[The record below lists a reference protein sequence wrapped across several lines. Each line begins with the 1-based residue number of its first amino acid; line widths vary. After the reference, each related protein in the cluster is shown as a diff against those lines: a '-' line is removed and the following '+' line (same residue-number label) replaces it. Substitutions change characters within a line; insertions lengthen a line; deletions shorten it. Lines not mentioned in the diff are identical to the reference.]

1 MTKARIND
9 LEAPPKE
16 AKSFDTWFF
25 SQSGKNQQ
33 KMRDAGVLPY
43 REMVQSRHV
52 FKVKDEHLQWKIEA
66 ERADREKQADR
77 EVDAFINRDLVGVML
92 KAFIDALA
100 MSGSMEIRRHV
111 ELVRWA
117 LSLPGCMS
125 SRMIAKMYG
134 LTHEAMRK
142 RARVIQLAVNSDA
155 QGLFP
160 HCNSKRDKMRVTF
173 NRH

>member
-9 LEAPPKE
+9 LEAPAKE
-16 AKSFDTWFF
+16 AKSFDAWFF
-25 SQSGKNQQ
+25 SQSVKNQE
-33 KMRDAGVLPY
+33 KMRNAGVLPY
-43 REMVQSRHV
+43 CEMVQSRHV
-52 FKVKDEHLQWKIEA
+52 FKVKDEHVRWMQDSVIA
-66 ERADREKQADR
+66 AREQHV
-77 EVDAFINRDLVGVML
+77 EVDAFISRDHVAVML